1 MYVKLYFADVSCLK
15 DEKLYSKL
23 SEKMTQARR
32 DAADR
37 LRFAKDR
44 RLSVGAYSLLRYA
57 LIRAGEKGTFPIETG
72 ECGKPYFPDRPDI
85 CFNLSHSGDVALC
98 ALSDTDVGCDVE
110 AQRRP
115 PLSVAKRY
123 FSSSEKDYLASARTD
138 EERAERFF
146 RVWTLKESV
155 MKATGLGFSLAPS
168 SFSAVDSD
176 GGLLSPE
183 VRGETFFVCDAHLR
197 SGYRAAYCTRGARC
211 DASVEEVFFD
221 KIDF

>member
-23 SEKMTQARR
+23 SEKMTPSRR
-32 DAADR
+32 DAPDR
-37 LRFAKDR
+37 LRFETDR

-57 LIRAGEKGTFPIETG
+57 LIRGGEKDVFPIETG
-72 ECGKPYFPDRPDI
+72 EHGKPCFPDRPDI
-85 CFNLSHSGDVALC
+85 FFNLSHSGDVALC

-110 AQRRP
+110 ALRRP

-123 FSSSEKDYLASARTD
+123 FSSTEREYLASARTE

-168 SFSAVDSD
+168 SFSAVDSA
-176 GGLLSPE
+176 GELLAPE
-183 VRGETFFVCDAHLR
+183 VRGETFFVCDATVCA
-197 SGYRAAYCTRGARC
+197 GYRAAYCTGGARC
-211 DASVEEVFFD
+211 DADVEEVFLE
-221 KIDF
+221 KLDF